1 MKNKPDQIA
10 AVNKARWE
18 EVVKEG
24 AGCTIPWLDLDLD
37 LLRQFATGELDPV
50 PESLAVR
57 GFAEKFPGNMLAG
70 VHDKDVLCLGAGGGQ
85 QSAVFSLLG
94 ARVSVLDICEGQ
106 LEGDRRAAAH
116 YGYDVTTIQGDMR
129 DLSDLADESF
139 DLVYGTG
146 TCYIP
151 DVHEVFVGVARVL
164 RTEGI
169 YRAGDFN
176 PYTGFVEHTDW
187 DGMGYR
193 ITKPHAQREW
203 QRPDGMLEF
212 RNYLDEVFNGLLD
225 TGFSIQRVF
234 ASPRKLPS
242 PKDQPGSYRHW
253 EGAGP
258 LLTSHPAD
266 VLKAAPHWS
275 IS

>member
-57 GFAEKFPGNMLAG
+57 GFAEMFPGNMLAG

-94 ARVSVLDICEGQ
+94 ARVTVLDICEGQ

-129 DLSDLADESF
+129 DLSDLADEFF

-169 YRAGDFN
+169 YRADFGN
-176 PYTGFVEHTDW
+176 SPTGFVEHTDW

-242 PKDQPGSYRHW
+242 PKDQPGSYRHC
-253 EGAGP
+253 EAFIGG
-258 LLTSHPAD
+258 TYT
-266 VLKAAPHWS
+266 VLARKEQRPF
-275 IS
+275 